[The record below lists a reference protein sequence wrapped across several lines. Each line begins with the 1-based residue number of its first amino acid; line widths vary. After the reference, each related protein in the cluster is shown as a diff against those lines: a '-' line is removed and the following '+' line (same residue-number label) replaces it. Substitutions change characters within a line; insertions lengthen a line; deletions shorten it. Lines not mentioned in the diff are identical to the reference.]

1 MKFRTKLILGFSC
14 VVFMVSAVL
23 GFVYFQY
30 NTNRLTEN
38 EESNMTF
45 YSEQLS
51 DSIDAALDS
60 MKQVT
65 DYILSN
71 PNMLYAMQSLPRF
84 HDNGDDISR
93 KEQVEVLSS
102 GISLDYV
109 NRNFYRV
116 IIFNEMGD
124 VATSTNAGQLIIN
137 KNRDVSEIDWLERA
151 AEKYGKPIIVAPHKD
166 GWGEKTS
173 PQVFSLARKVQGG
186 NFGYIEV
193 QNETEKLETIFKI
206 PDPDVQVAA
215 WLPDGSV
222 LYQSEEIPAEMDYSY
237 FTEGN
242 KKVQSLSVN
251 DEKYLLASS
260 VSENFG
266 IQVVAMKN
274 TRSIFLDIKQSLLI
288 AGAITVGCFLVCML
302 VVFVI
307 ANRLSKPIE
316 SLRKQMENTGLENM
330 DGEIAPLDADD
341 EVKALGIAYQ
351 NLLKRLNEAMIKER
365 RLSLLQLQAQFD
377 TLQAQIN
384 PHFLYNV
391 LNTISNR
398 GIIDEDEQI
407 CEICGSLAAML
418 RYSSNNKERYAT
430 VKQEL
435 EYLDQYIYLLK
446 CRYEHR
452 LEVKVSCS
460 PEIMD
465 EILPKLVLQQLVEN
479 SVQHG
484 YTNGMSVM
492 KISVSGW
499 RKGSAW
505 FLKVKD
511 NGEGIT
517 PEIKEDLYR
526 RMGEIRERIL
536 RKSSTIEMEIG
547 GMGLA
552 NTYARLFLIY
562 AEDVVFEMNNLSDG
576 FCITVGVDR
585 KDVTECTV

>member
-23 GFVYFQY
+23 GIVYFQY

-38 EESNMTF
+38 EEKNMTF
-45 YSEQLS
+45 YAEQLS
-51 DSIDAALDS
+51 DSIDASMDS

-71 PNMLYAMQSLPRF
+71 PDMLCAMQVLPRL
-84 HDNGDDISR
+84 HENGDDIKR
-93 KEQVEVLSS
+93 KERIEVLTS

-109 NRNFYRV
+109 SRNFYRV

-124 VATSTNAGQLIIN
+124 VACSTNVGLLIVN
-137 KNRDVSEIDWLERA
+137 KERDVSGIKWLEDA

-166 GWGEKTS
+166 GWGEKSS
-173 PQVFSLARKVQGG
+173 PQVFSLVRKVQGG

-193 QNETEKLETIFKI
+193 QNEADKLENVFKI
-206 PDPDVQVAA
+206 SDPEVQVAA
-215 WLPDGSV
+215 WLSDGTL
-222 LYQSEEIPAEMDYSY
+222 LYQSDEIPSEVSAEYLSEQD
-237 FTEGN
+237 E
-242 KKVQSLSVN
+242 KVHSININ
-251 DEKYLLASS
+251 DEEFLLASS

-288 AGAITVGCFLVCML
+288 AGALTAGCFFICM
-302 VVFVI
+302 VVVIVI

-330 DGEIAPLDADD
+330 DGPIMTLDGDD

-351 NLLKRLNEAMIKER
+351 NLLKRLNEAMIKEQ
-365 RLSLLQLQAQFD
+365 RLSILQLQAQFD

-435 EYLDQYIYLLK
+435 EYLDKYIYLLK
-446 CRYEHR
+446 SRYEHR
-452 LEVKVSCS
+452 LEVEVTCS
-460 PEIMD
+460 PEIME

-505 FLKVKD
+505 FLQVRD

-517 PEIKEDLYR
+517 PEAKEKLDQK
-526 RMGEIRERIL
+526 MKAIRERIL

-552 NTYARLFLIY
+552 NTYARMFLIY
-562 AEDVVFEMNNLSDG
+562 AEDVVFDMGNSEDG

-585 KDVTECTV
+585 KDVT

>member
-38 EESNMTF
+38 EEKNMTF
-45 YSEQLS
+45 YAEQLS
-51 DSIDAALDS
+51 DSIDATLDS

-71 PNMLYAMQSLPRF
+71 PDMLYAMQSLPRF
-84 HDNGDDISR
+84 HENGDEIKR
-93 KEQVEVLSS
+93 KEQVEVLTS

-116 IIFNEMGD
+116 IIFNELGD
-124 VATSTNAGQLIIN
+124 VACSTNAGQFIIN
-137 KNRDVSEIDWLERA
+137 DKRDVSEIAWLERA

-166 GWGEKTS
+166 DWGEKSS

-193 QNETEKLETIFKI
+193 QNKADKLENIFKL
-206 PDPDVQVAA
+206 PDPEVQVAA
-215 WLPDGSV
+215 WLSDGTL
-222 LYQSEEIPAEMDYSY
+222 LYQSDEITSEVS
-237 FTEGN
+237 TEYLSEQDE
-242 KKVQSLSVN
+242 KVHSININ
-251 DEKYLLASS
+251 DEEFLLSSS

-266 IQVVAMKN
+266 IQVIAMKN

-288 AGAITVGCFLVCML
+288 AGALTIGCFLICMA
-302 VVFVI
+302 VVIVI

-330 DGEIAPLDADD
+330 DGPIMTVDGDD

-351 NLLKRLNEAMIKER
+351 NLLRRLNEAMIKEQ
-365 RLSLLQLQAQFD
+365 RLSILQLQAQFD

-435 EYLDQYIYLLK
+435 EYLDKYIYLLK
-446 CRYEHR
+446 SRYEHR
-452 LEVKVSCS
+452 LEVEVTCS
-460 PEIMD
+460 PEIME

-479 SVQHG
+479 CVQHG

-505 FLKVKD
+505 FLQVRD

-517 PEIKEDLYR
+517 PEAKEKLDQK
-526 RMGEIRERIL
+526 MKAIRERIL

-552 NTYARLFLIY
+552 NTYARMFLIY
-562 AEDVVFEMNNLSDG
+562 AEDVVFDMGNSEDG

-585 KDVTECTV
+585 KDVT